1 MLILSEYEY
10 RDRRYVSL
18 GLQTPGEP
26 QTLYAV
32 ADGALRD
39 VFLADG
45 GPEAVTALVE
55 AAETLTVTAGDP
67 ELHALPP
74 LLPSDGAS
82 LVSGFLG
89 THKSKADAIESYDG
103 RPPIPKWYFKG
114 LGSWLRVPGQDLVVP
129 AEPLILIEEAELA
142 LVHLNDDDGTPHYA
156 GFAFGN
162 DFCDIGLH
170 RIHPGY
176 TPSGKLCDTGISPY
190 LFVAEPPRSATGRA
204 IIERDGEQAWEGKF
218 DCGADALYFRVEDMV
233 DRAFSFPA
241 LRRPGLVNYLLTG
254 ADLSSFHD
262 GFQVADGDRITIE
275 VASHGVV
282 LSNTVRYGGT
292 ASSH

>member
-26 QTLYAV
+26 QTLHAV

-142 LVHLNDDDGTPHYA
+142 LVHLNDDDGTPTTRA
-156 GFAFGN
+156 
-162 DFCDIGLH
+162 
-170 RIHPGY
+170 
-176 TPSGKLCDTGISPY
+176 SP
-190 LFVAEPPRSATGRA
+190 SATTSATSACTGSTPATRRPASCATPASRPTSSSPSRPARPPAARSSSATASRPGRA
-204 IIERDGEQAWEGKF
+204 SSTAAPTPCTSGWRTWSTGP
-218 DCGADALYFRVEDMV
+218 
-233 DRAFSFPA
+233 SPS
-241 LRRPGLVNYLLTG
+241 RRCAAP
-254 ADLSSFHD
+254 
-262 GFQVADGDRITIE
+262 
-275 VASHGVV
+275 
-282 LSNTVRYGGT
+282 
-292 ASSH
+292 ASSTTC

>member
-18 GLQTPGEP
+18 GLQTPGQP
-26 QTLYAV
+26 QTLHAV
-32 ADGALRD
+32 AEGALLD
-39 VFLADG
+39 VFRADG
-45 GPEAVTALVE
+45 GPDAVAALVE
-55 AAETLTVTAGDP
+55 AAETVTVTAGDP

-74 LLPSDGAS
+74 LLPTTGAS

-89 THKSKADAIESYDG
+89 THKSKADAIVAHGDQA
-103 RPPIPKWYFKG
+103 PMPKWYFKG
-114 LGSWLRVPGQDLVVP
+114 LGSWLRTPGQPLVVP
-129 AEPLILIEEAELA
+129 AEPIILIEEAEVA
-142 LVHLNDDDGTPHYA
+142 LVHVNDDDGTPHYA
-156 GFAFGN
+156 GFTFGN

-170 RIHPGY
+170 RIDPGY

-190 LFVAEPPRSATGRA
+190 LFVGEPPRSATGRVT
-204 IIERDGEQAWEGKF
+204 IERAGQVAWEGKF

-241 LRRPGLVNYLLTG
+241 LCRPGLVNYLLTG

-262 GFQVADGDRITIE
+262 GFQVADGDRLTIE

-282 LSNTVRYGGT
+282 LSNTVQYGGT